1 MNRAFLYAMGLVIC
15 LTASLVGYGIYIN
28 YQGENNINN
37 RISNRTAELKCSVVK
52 EREIYPIYTLDEVTF
67 YSDSMSDAVAK
78 VEGTVTVSH
87 IYKNKQVKTGD
98 VLFTVSNE
106 DVPLQKIQATSN
118 LAKVKAQ
125 LKQAENTFN
134 RYKELMDF
142 DATSKQKYDEAEA
155 NYHSMLAAVEEA
167 EAQIKMADLMQSRL
181 NIVSPIDG
189 RVTIIYRGLGD
200 YVQKGQA
207 VCLIGDFDD
216 MWFACNMQD
225 KIIRKMVR
233 DSATDKFDGVFENGL
248 TNNKTYTT
256 EYGADNKGKS
266 QKFPL
271 VIDGIFPSLDVE
283 ANMRRVVW
291 RIDNRTAML
300 EPRSYSGVEIR
311 SGQKVK
317 VLSVPV
323 TAFVDSG
330 SDVLYVVTTDGRL
343 EQRKVVSGV
352 SDENYVEIL
361 SGLNEGD
368 IVVKTAVN
376 TIHGDI
382 PVKPI
387 IEE

>member
-15 LTASLVGYGIYIN
+15 LTASLVGYGIYVN
-28 YQGENNINN
+28 YQGENNISD
-37 RISNRTAELKCSVVK
+37 RISNRTIELKCSVVK

-78 VEGTVTVSH
+78 VEGTVIVSN
-87 IYKNKQVKTGD
+87 IFKNKQVKAGD

-106 DVPLQKIQATSN
+106 DIPLQKIQATSN
-118 LAKVKAQ
+118 LAKVNAQ
-125 LKQAENTFN
+125 LKQAENTFS
-134 RYKELMDF
+134 RYKELMEL

-167 EAQIKMADLMQSRL
+167 EAQIKMAELMQGRL

-225 KIIRKMVR
+225 EIIKKMVR
-233 DSATDKFDGVFENGL
+233 NFATDKFDAVFDNGL
-248 TNNKTYTT
+248 TSNKTYTT

-266 QKFPL
+266 QNFPL

-300 EPRSYSGVEIR
+300 EPRSYSDVEIR

-330 SDVLYVVTTDGRL
+330 RDVLYVVTTDGKL

-382 PVKPI
+382 PVKPV